1 MGSTSM
7 LPAFTS
13 PRCLPP
19 EKSRTSTLAGTW
31 LELCARWP
39 TGAGAARVHRC
50 SKTST
55 RPSPRRSRGRF
66 MAACASHD
74 FCRSMFQRARQWTA
88 RTSRTSGIR
97 GRDGCRLDRSLP
109 FDRGQTAE
117 GTQGQ
122 GPRITEPRRSLP
134 GLLPEETSPQPRSLQ
149 TPRVAGI
156 ARRPVRSR
164 RGRRAR
170 PPALHTLARHGQR
183 EGRATPDLREEIGR
197 SPTRGAFHRK
207 AVRERGRLLGRREPI
222 RSVAPAPFSLRG
234 DRARDARAGPGSP
247 VFR

>member
-1 MGSTSM
+1 VNARLRFAEPVAMSSTSM
-7 LPAFTS
+7 LPASRARGAFRRRS
-13 PRCLPP
+13 PGRAPLRVPAP
-19 EKSRTSTLAGTW
+19 
-31 LELCARWP
+31 ELCARWP

-97 GRDGCRLDRSLP
+97 GRDGCRLDRSSP

-122 GPRITEPRRSLP
+122 GPRNHRASALP
-134 GLLPEETSPQPRSLQ
+134 P
-149 TPRVAGI
+149 GI
-156 ARRPVRSR
+156 APERDFAPTPIASDTSC
-164 RGRRAR
+164 RGHCS
-170 PPALHTLARHGQR
+170 PPCP
-183 EGRATPDLREEIGR
+183 E
-197 SPTRGAFHRK
+197 
-207 AVRERGRLLGRREPI
+207 
-222 RSVAPAPFSLRG
+222 
-234 DRARDARAGPGSP
+234 
-247 VFR
+247 

>member
-1 MGSTSM
+1 VPSAGEVQGEH
-7 LPAFTS
+7 
-13 PRCLPP
+13 PRGHP
-19 EKSRTSTLAGTW
+19 G

-39 TGAGAARVHRC
+39 ASAGAARVHRC

-122 GPRITEPRRSLP
+122 GPRNTEPRRSLRDCSRKRLRP
-134 GLLPEETSPQPRSLQ
+134 NPDRFRHLVSRALLAALSGVDEGDE
-149 TPRVAGI
+149 
-156 ARRPVRSR
+156 RSR
-164 RGRRAR
+164 RRR
-170 PPALHTLARHGQR
+170 
-183 EGRATPDLREEIGR
+183 
-197 SPTRGAFHRK
+197 TR
-207 AVRERGRLLGRREPI
+207 
-222 RSVAPAPFSLRG
+222 
-234 DRARDARAGPGSP
+234 
-247 VFR
+247 